1 MFGKPEWFRDKKVG
15 WGLNPITWQGW
26 VYTAVWGAAIAGPFA
41 VLLARPDPT
50 IAMDYRLASAGL
62 WLIVSLAGL
71 VWDVWQIK
79 RARNAPPVAAK
90 KEPVLYIGDED
101 ARAVSTKNLD
111 LQLRR

>member
-15 WGLNPITWQGW
+15 WGLSPVSWQGW
-26 VYTAVWGAAIAGPFA
+26 LYTTIWGAVIAGPFA
-41 VLLARPDPT
+41 FLLIRPGPDIET
-50 IAMDYRLASAGL
+50 SYRLVSAGV
-62 WLIVSLAGL
+62 WLVATLGGL

-90 KEPVLYIGDED
+90 KEPVLYIGDD
-101 ARAVSTKNLD
+101 DGSSLSTKNLD